1 MQVLQAAEVWAA
13 TCDLMLVV
21 GSSLRVTPVADLPLL
36 ARQNGSRLII
46 VNHSETY
53 LDGLAE
59 LVIREDVAEVL
70 PQLAA
75 PFVPR

>member
-1 MQVLQAAEVWAA
+1 
-13 TCDLMLVV
+13 V